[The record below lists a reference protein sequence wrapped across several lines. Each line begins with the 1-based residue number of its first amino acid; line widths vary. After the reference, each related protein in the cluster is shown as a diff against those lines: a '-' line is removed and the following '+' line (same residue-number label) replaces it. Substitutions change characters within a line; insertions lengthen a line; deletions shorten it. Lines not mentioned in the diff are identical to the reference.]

1 MQFSL
6 CIWHAH
12 RPHTVFFLKVLVARS
27 LIRVKRSW
35 VNFNLLEEIVNLFD
49 IQICDL
55 TLYRLRVAIK
65 KLQSILFP

>member
-1 MQFSL
+1 M
-6 CIWHAH
+6 
-12 RPHTVFFLKVLVARS
+12 K
-27 LIRVKRSW
+27 VKRSW

-55 TLYRLRVAIK
+55 TLNRLRVAIK